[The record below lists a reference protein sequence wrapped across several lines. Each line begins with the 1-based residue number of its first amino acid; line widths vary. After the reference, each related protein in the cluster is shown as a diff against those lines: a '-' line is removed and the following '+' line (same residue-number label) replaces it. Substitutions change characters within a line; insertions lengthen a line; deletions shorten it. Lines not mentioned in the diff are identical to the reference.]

1 MTGKNYVYKVLLFF
15 DIFLCAILFRDPD
28 VTISAETGLAMQR
41 ANPPWWARR
50 INGFLNLFHK
60 GHCAEAIL
68 DDITRA
74 ETAIAYLKTK
84 QP

>member
-1 MTGKNYVYKVLLFF
+1 VKKTYIYKILLFI
-15 DIFLCAILFRDPD
+15 DIFLCAIVFRDPD

-41 ANPPWWARR
+41 ANPPWWAKRL
-50 INGFLNLFHK
+50 NQFLNFFHK
-60 GHCAEAIL
+60 GHCAQAID
-68 DDITRA
+68 DDIVRA